1 MTVKFM
7 ERIPTVDYGYVE
19 VESDEFAEFTEASA
33 SAHDHMTSVVES
45 SAVKALQNGGLVQPN
60 PGLSGPA
67 PEWKPS
73 NQEQPPSCAH
83 GPQKWVPA
91 GTSKSPPYKPYNGF
105 WACQGPRD
113 QRCQRS

>member
-19 VESDEFAEFTEASA
+19 VEADAFAEFTEASA
-33 SAHDHMTSVVES
+33 AAHDHMSSVVES
-45 SAVKALQNGGLVQPN
+45 QAVQRLQDGGLTTPN

-73 NQEQPPSCAH
+73 TSETPPSCAH
-83 GPQKWVPA
+83 GPMKWVPP
-91 GTSKSPPYKPYNGF
+91 GVSKTSGKPYSGF
-105 WACQGPRD
+105 WGCQAPQG